1 MARQNPSEF
10 QLYMRDINVNGLLS
24 KEEEQEL
31 VKQLWEGR
39 QAEKQLK
46 EGAEE
51 TPALRETIEIGRRA
65 RQTLI
70 ECNVFLVLNLAQRY
84 SDFGLP
90 FLDLVQEGNMGLIRA
105 IDKFDYRYGT
115 RLSTYATYWI
125 RQSIARHIGAHRHP
139 VRLPGHQA
147 ERISKSSRVSAR
159 LHQELG
165 REPSVAEI
173 AEELDI
179 TPSKLADLF
188 SITSPAI
195 PLNVDDDSDESDS
208 PSPLETLA
216 SQSAENPDTH
226 TANADRREVIQ
237 QALEQ
242 TLTPRES
249 HIIRARFGLRDGKP
263 KTLQT
268 IADRYGLTKERIRQI
283 EKEALGKLR
292 NSDVRG
298 DLFAYAQE
306 AL

>member
-1 MARQNPSEF
+1 MATQNPNEF

-24 KEEEQEL
+24 EEEEREL

-39 QAEKQLK
+39 QAQKAIN

-51 TPALRETIEIGRRA
+51 TSELSEKVELGQQARR
-65 RQTLI
+65 TLI

-165 REPSVAEI
+165 REPTVAEI
-173 AEELDI
+173 AAELDVS
-179 TPSKLADLF
+179 PSKLASLF
-188 SITSPAI
+188 SITSPAV
-195 PLNVDDDSDESDS
+195 PLNVDDDDDDSDG
-208 PSPLETLA
+208 PSPMETLA
-216 SQSAENPDTH
+216 SSSAEDPDTH
-226 TANADRREVIQ
+226 TTVLDRREIIQ

-242 TLTPRES
+242 TLSPRES

-263 KTLQT
+263 KTLQA

-283 EKEALGKLR
+283 EKEALRKLR
-292 NSDVRG
+292 NSDAR
-298 DLFAYAQE
+298 DYLLAYAQE
-306 AL
+306 I